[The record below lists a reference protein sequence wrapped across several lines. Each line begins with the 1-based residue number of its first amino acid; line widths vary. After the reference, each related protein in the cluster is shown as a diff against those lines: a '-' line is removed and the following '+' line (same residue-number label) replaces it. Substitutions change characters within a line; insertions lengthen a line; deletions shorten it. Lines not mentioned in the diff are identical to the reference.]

1 LPPLVVTA
9 LLIIVLV
16 AIAGHYMRER
26 GRPSLKQLR
35 EEWGKPVDR
44 QRDLTPIA
52 EYHRWRAD
60 QEGGSTYL
68 DDRTW
73 SDLHLD
79 LVFSKVDRTQSTIGN
94 QLLYHRLRSYPSE
107 EELKRYERL
116 VQYFETHEEARFG
129 AQLLLARLSHPAGY
143 RLWQI
148 CRKDKI
154 NIPWWYGLFPLLGL
168 TALGS
173 VVAYWFWPRAVLI
186 LLVVAV
192 VNIVLRVKLWSQS
205 QNLLGPFRQVAPLL
219 KCARNVLT
227 DPAVSE
233 ILGAQQVLTSLRA
246 VESLKRTTRWASREF
261 SMENELVGSA
271 WEYLN
276 VLFLAD
282 ANAMLL
288 AARTLRRSGDSVL
301 RIIELLGE
309 VDAAISTASLRVGP
323 NTWVIPEFTEAGR
336 PSILRNTRHPLIE
349 GAVPNSIIMNPGR
362 GLIITGSNMSGKS
375 TFLRTVGVTVVLAQT
390 LNTCPAGAYSSPW
403 LKVRSAIGRSDDLT
417 TGTSYYL
424 AEVEAVLELL
434 RRGEGPEQSLFLF
447 DEIFRGTN
455 TTERLAAGEAV
466 LKALPFDSTGEGR
479 HLVIAATHD
488 IELVQMLVGTYDPYH
503 FEEVVNADGLLF
515 DYRLRPGRAHARN
528 AIALL
533 EINGAP
539 SHIVDGA
546 RRRVAELDS
555 VERTYARPLPR
566 DPRGPLES

>member
-1 LPPLVVTA
+1 MPPLVVTA
-9 LLIIVLV
+9 LLILLIV
-16 AIAGHYMRER
+16 AIAGRYMRVR
-26 GRPSLKQLR
+26 GQPPLRQLR
-35 EEWGKPVDR
+35 EEWGKPVER
-44 QRDLTPIA
+44 QRDLAPIA
-52 EYHRWRAD
+52 GYHRWRATR
-60 QEGGSTYL
+60 EGGSTYL

-79 LVFSKVDRTQSTIGN
+79 LVFSKVDRTRSTIGK
-94 QLLYHRLRSYPSE
+94 QLLYHRLRSSPTE
-107 EELKRYERL
+107 EDLNRYERL
-116 VQYFETHEEARFG
+116 VQYFGTHEEARYG
-129 AQLLLARLSHPAGY
+129 AQFLLARLSHPAGY

-148 CRKDKI
+148 CEKDKI
-154 NIPWWYGLFPLLGL
+154 DIPRWYGLFPLLGL
-168 TALGS
+168 AALGS
-173 VVAYWFWPRAVLI
+173 VVAYWFWPRALLI
-186 LLVVAV
+186 LLVIAAA
-192 VNIVLRVKLWSQS
+192 NIVLRVKLWSQTH
-205 QNLLGPFRQVAPLL
+205 NLLGPFREVGPLL
-219 KCARNVLT
+219 KAASEVLT

-233 ILGAQQVLTSLRA
+233 IFGAQQVATNLRA

-276 VLFLAD
+276 VLFLVD

-288 AARTLRRSGDSVL
+288 AARTLRRRGDSL
-301 RIIELLGE
+301 LGIIELLGE

-323 NTWVIPEFTEAGR
+323 DVWVIPEFTEAGN
-336 PSILRNTRHPLIE
+336 PSVLIDARHPLIE
-349 GAVPNSIIMNPGR
+349 SAVPNSIVMKPGR

-403 LKVRSAIGRSDDLT
+403 LSVRSAIGRSDDLT

-434 RRGEGPEQSLFLF
+434 HRGERPEQSLFLF

-455 TTERLAAGEAV
+455 TAERLAAGEAV
-466 LKALPFDSTGEGR
+466 LRALPFDSAGEGR
-479 HLVIAATHD
+479 HIVIAATHD
-488 IELVQMLVGTYDPYH
+488 IELVQMLTDTYDPYH
-503 FEEVVNADGLLF
+503 FNEVVNADGLLF
-515 DYRLRPGRAHARN
+515 DYELRPGRAHTRN

-533 EINGAP
+533 EISGAP

-555 VERTYARPLPR
+555 VERSNRTPSP
-566 DPRGPLES
+566 